1 MHKSIAL
8 VVAGLAA
15 GFVIAAWWGGS
26 SLAPTPDAHDS
37 LTTTQRLDALEDDL
51 ATEAH
56 RRREIEAEL
65 ALLNARIAPQALP
78 VDGPAGA
85 ASSDSPRNSSATV
98 EETPVAEARPSP
110 PARRRPPFE
119 LDDNELVERFIAA
132 GLTPERAQWIVAR
145 SQELRMQAL
154 QEQYDA
160 AREGRPID
168 PSLAVFAPAS
178 TLRDELGDA
187 DYERYLQALERPT
200 SVYVRDVL
208 ATSPG
213 ARAGLKPGDQ
223 VVSFDGQRVFD
234 MSDIN
239 RLVLEGQPGQVV
251 AVDVIRDGQLV
262 QLYVP
267 RGPIGITGGRVGPAF
282 R

>member
-1 MHKSIAL
+1 
-8 VVAGLAA
+8 
-15 GFVIAAWWGGS
+15 
-26 SLAPTPDAHDS
+26 
-37 LTTTQRLDALEDDL
+37 
-51 ATEAH
+51 
-56 RRREIEAEL
+56 
-65 ALLNARIAPQALP
+65 
-78 VDGPAGA
+78 
-85 ASSDSPRNSSATV
+85 
-98 EETPVAEARPSP
+98 
-110 PARRRPPFE
+110 
-119 LDDNELVERFIAA
+119 
-132 GLTPERAQWIVAR
+132 
-145 SQELRMQAL
+145 
-154 QEQYDA
+154 
-160 AREGRPID
+160 
-168 PSLAVFAPAS
+168 
-178 TLRDELGDA
+178 
-187 DYERYLQALERPT
+187 
-200 SVYVRDVL
+200 VRDVL

>member
-8 VVAGLAA
+8 VVVGLAA

-26 SLAPTPDAHDS
+26 SLAPAPDSHDS
-37 LTTTQRLDALEDDL
+37 LTTTQRLDALEEEL
-51 ATEAH
+51 ATEVR

-65 ALLNARIAPQALP
+65 ALLNGRMAPSAAI
-78 VDGPAGA
+78 VDPAGVDSA
-85 ASSDSPRNSSATV
+85 DSPRDSSATV
-98 EETPVAEARPSP
+98 EETSIAEARASP
-110 PARRRPPFE
+110 AARRRPPFE
-119 LDDNELVERFIAA
+119 LDDNDLVERFIAA
-132 GLTPERAQWIVAR
+132 GLTPQRAQWIVAR
-145 SQELRMQAL
+145 TQELRMQAL

-168 PSLAVFAPAS
+168 PSLAIFAPAS
-178 TLRDELGDA
+178 TLRAELGDA
-187 DYERYLQALERPT
+187 DYERYLQALDRPT

-223 VVSFDGQRVFD
+223 VVSFDGERVFD

-251 AVDVIRDGQLV
+251 AVDVLRDGQLV

>member
-8 VVAGLAA
+8 VVVGLAA
-15 GFVIAAWWGGS
+15 GFVIAAWWRGS
-26 SLAPTPDAHDS
+26 SLVPTSDS
-37 LTTTQRLDALEDDL
+37 QDFLSTTQRLDALEQEL
-51 ATEAH
+51 AAEAR

-65 ALLNARIAPQALP
+65 ALLNERLAPPALI
-78 VDGPAGA
+78 DDPASA
-85 ASSDSPRNSSATV
+85 DSVNSLQDSPATV
-98 EETPVAEARPSP
+98 EETSVVEARASATP
-110 PARRRPPFE
+110 PARRGRPP

-132 GLTPERAQWIVAR
+132 GLTPQRAQWIVAR
-145 SQELRMQAL
+145 TQELRMEAL

-160 AREGRPID
+160 AREGRPFD
-168 PSLAVFAPAS
+168 PTRAMSANPI
-178 TLRDELGDA
+178 RDELGDA
-187 DYERYLQALERPT
+187 DYERYLQALDRPT
-200 SVYVRDVL
+200 SVNVRDVL
-208 ATSPG
+208 ASSPG
-213 ARAGLKPGDQ
+213 ARAGIKPGDQ
-223 VVSFDGQRVFD
+223 VVSFAGERVFD

-267 RGPIGITGGRVGPAF
+267 RGPIGITGGGPPFPPF

>member
-8 VVAGLAA
+8 VVIGLAA

-26 SLAPTPDAHDS
+26 SPGPTPDSRDS
-37 LTTTQRLDALEDDL
+37 RTTEQRLDALEAEL
-51 ATEAH
+51 AVET
-56 RRREIEAEL
+56 RRRSEIEAEL
-65 ALLNARIAPQALP
+65 ALLNERIAPVALGDEPTGADSRDSYQIQYETAEEAAVSQAP
-78 VDGPAGA
+78 V
-85 ASSDSPRNSSATV
+85 
-98 EETPVAEARPSP
+98 P
-110 PARRRPPFE
+110 PPGRRRPPGA

-132 GLTPERAQWIVAR
+132 GLTPQRAQWIVAR
-145 SQELRMQAL
+145 TQELRMQAL

-160 AREGRPID
+160 AREGR
-168 PSLAVFAPAS
+168 SMNPALFERA
-178 TLRDELGDA
+178 TALREELGDA
-187 DYERYLQALERPT
+187 DYERYLQALDVPT

-213 ARAGLKPGDQ
+213 AKAGIKAGDQ
-223 VVSFDGQRVFD
+223 VVSFDGERVFD

-239 RLVLEGQPGQVV
+239 RLVLEGEPGQMV
-251 AVDVIRDGQLV
+251 AVDVMRDGQLV

-267 RGPIGITGGRVGPAF
+267 RGPIGITGGRVGPPF

>member
-8 VVAGLAA
+8 VVVGLAA

-26 SLAPTPDAHDS
+26 SRAPTPDPHDS
-37 LTTTQRLDALEDDL
+37 LTTAQRLDALEREL
-51 ATEAH
+51 ATETR

-65 ALLNARIAPQALP
+65 ALLNGRIAP
-78 VDGPAGA
+78 PAAIDDAVGA
-85 ASSDSPRNSSATV
+85 DSADSPRDSSATV
-98 EETPVAEARPSP
+98 EATSIAEARSSP

-119 LDDNELVERFIAA
+119 LDDDDLVARFIAA

-145 SQELRMQAL
+145 TQELRMQAL

-168 PSLAVFAPAS
+168 PSLAVFAPTS
-178 TLRDELGDA
+178 TLRAELGDA
-187 DYERYLQALERPT
+187 DYERYLQALDRPT

-213 ARAGLKPGDQ
+213 AQAGLKPGDQ
-223 VVSFDGQRVFD
+223 VVSFDGERVFD

-239 RLVLEGQPGQVV
+239 RMVLEGQPGQVV
-251 AVDVIRDGQLV
+251 AVDVLRDGQLV

-267 RGPIGITGGRVGPAF
+267 RGPIGITGGRIGPAF

>member
-8 VVAGLAA
+8 VIVGLAA
-15 GFVIAAWWGGS
+15 GFVIAAWWGGGA
-26 SLAPTPDAHDS
+26 LAPTSDSHDYV
-37 LTTTQRLDALEDDL
+37 TTEQRLDALEEEL
-51 ATEAH
+51 ATEAR
-56 RRREIEAEL
+56 RRREIEAEV
-65 ALLNARIAPQALP
+65 ALLNERIAPPASIERP
-78 VDGPAGA
+78 TAVD
-85 ASSDSPRNSSATV
+85 SVDSIQDFPATV
-98 EETPVAEARPSP
+98 EETSIPQARASP
-110 PARRRPPFE
+110 PVRRRPPFE

-168 PSLAVFAPAS
+168 PSLAVFAPAT
-178 TLRDELGDA
+178 TLREELGDA
-187 DYERYLQALERPT
+187 DYERYLQALDRPT

-213 ARAGLKPGDQ
+213 ARAGMKSGDQ
-223 VVSFDGQRVFD
+223 VVSFDGERVFD

-251 AVDVIRDGQLV
+251 AVDVLRDGQLV

>member
-8 VVAGLAA
+8 VVVGLAA

-26 SLAPTPDAHDS
+26 SLAPTPDPHDS
-37 LTTTQRLDALEDDL
+37 PTTAQRLDALEQEL
-51 ATEAH
+51 ATEAL

-65 ALLNARIAPQALP
+65 ARLNERIAPPASGA
-78 VDGPAGA
+78 DPAG
-85 ASSDSPRNSSATV
+85 SDSANSRPDSSTTV
-98 EETPVAEARPSP
+98 EEPSITAARASP
-110 PARRRPPFE
+110 PVRRRPPFE
-119 LDDNELVERFIAA
+119 LDDNALVERFMAA

-187 DYERYLQALERPT
+187 DYERYLQALDRPT

-223 VVSFDGQRVFD
+223 VVSFDGERVFD

>member
-8 VVAGLAA
+8 VVIGLAA
-15 GFVIAAWWGGS
+15 GFVIAAWWGSS
-26 SLAPTPDAHDS
+26 SLAPTSDERDS
-37 LTTTQRLDALEDDL
+37 LTTTQRLDALEEEL
-51 ATEAH
+51 ATETR

-65 ALLNARIAPQALP
+65 ALLSERIAP
-78 VDGPAGA
+78 PAPIDHPA
-85 ASSDSPRNSSATV
+85 NADSANSLEDSSATA
-98 EETPVAEARPSP
+98 EETPLAEARPSP
-110 PARRRPPFE
+110 PVRRRPPFE
-119 LDDNELVERFIAA
+119 LDDDELVERFIAA
-132 GLTPERAQWIVAR
+132 GLTPERAHWIVAR

-160 AREGRPID
+160 AREGRPFD
-168 PSLAVFAPAS
+168 PGAIVPTN
-178 TLRDELGDA
+178 TLREELGDT
-187 DYERYLQALERPT
+187 DYERYLQALDRPT

-208 ATSPG
+208 ASSPG

-223 VVSFDGQRVFD
+223 VVSFGGERVFD

-267 RGPIGITGGRVGPAF
+267 RGPIGITGGRGGPAF